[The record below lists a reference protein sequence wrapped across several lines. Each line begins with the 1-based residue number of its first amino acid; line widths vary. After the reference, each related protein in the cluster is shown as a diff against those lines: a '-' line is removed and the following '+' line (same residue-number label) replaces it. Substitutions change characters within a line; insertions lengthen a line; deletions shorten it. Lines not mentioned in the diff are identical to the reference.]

1 MLKYDLKRLAI
12 SGAVYCTAFVLFCG
26 FFGRMT
32 VITERLPH
40 QDSNLSL
47 IVLITDCVLI
57 TKFLPDT
64 NEIYRFELIDHYV
77 LYKIRSFC
85 RFSFVYHVLLLAINL
100 LFVWYAGSSISTLS
114 LISEVH
120 LWLISVVMYTAV
132 FAGTMDGKNQW
143 IIWVIL
149 IAACLLNIAAA
160 NELFLLQG
168 MSLFQLYMAAD
179 CSYVSVMRYMIWLC
193 LLYAIIRI
201 RKSDEL

>member
-1 MLKYDLKRLAI
+1 
-12 SGAVYCTAFVLFCG
+12 
-26 FFGRMT
+26 
-32 VITERLPH
+32 
-40 QDSNLSL
+40 
-47 IVLITDCVLI
+47 
-57 TKFLPDT
+57 
-64 NEIYRFELIDHYV
+64 
-77 LYKIRSFC
+77 
-85 RFSFVYHVLLLAINL
+85 
-100 LFVWYAGSSISTLS
+100 
-114 LISEVH
+114 
-120 LWLISVVMYTAV
+120 MYTAV

-201 RKSDEL
+201 RKSDKL